1 MVVKSSTFE
10 DEIAKKFLR
19 LSVYLNALGIVG
31 NIISHLYS
39 AAIVTLFGTIFFFI
53 LSRLFEKNYYKKTI
67 TKTNIVLSYYAYF
80 TLIWFYNAGSSGS
93 TIILFVILFFFEY
106 KFFLMFRYL

>member
-39 AAIVTLFGTIFFFI
+39 AAIVTLFGTIFF
-53 LSRLFEKNYYKKTI
+53 LYYQDYLKR
-67 TKTNIVLSYYAYF
+67 
-80 TLIWFYNAGSSGS
+80 
-93 TIILFVILFFFEY
+93 TII
-106 KFFLMFRYL
+106 KKQ